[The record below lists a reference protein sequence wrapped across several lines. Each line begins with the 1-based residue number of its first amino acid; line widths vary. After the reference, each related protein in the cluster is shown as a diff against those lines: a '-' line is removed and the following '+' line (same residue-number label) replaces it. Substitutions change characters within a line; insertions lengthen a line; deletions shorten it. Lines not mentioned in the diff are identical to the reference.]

1 LDIDSKTGEAMHI
14 SKWMRKN
21 SKKIMV
27 FVVIFS
33 MVSFVIG
40 YTGIQIFFS
49 IFGGGNPVIGT
60 YDGGGQ
66 KVRAREFMAAQGELK
81 LLRMLGAD
89 RLLMAQGQQGLA
101 GPLTAHLLFPDSQ
114 FVGDLA
120 AQLKQ
125 VAQSG
130 RIPVSVD
137 KIEEFFGERTQAEIT
152 WILLKAEAHKAGF
165 HVSDEMA
172 RTLLG
177 QFLPQLAQDA
187 DANQMINAI
196 MASANVSEDQL
207 VRIFAELLG
216 VMSYASNVTDS
227 QAVTLNQV
235 QAAIG
240 RSKETFDAEFVQIPA
255 EWYIDNIT
263 PVAQEDLARQFETF
277 KNILPGTFSDDNPY
291 GFGYK
296 LPKRIRLEYMAV
308 LLDDVKTQTEKP
320 TAENMEDYYSRNIER
335 FRYEEPVDPNKPDG
349 EKVTKTRSFA
359 EAMPQIRNGIEQER
373 INRLANQIFNDAK
386 TITEKGFAAVNVEEA
401 AIDQLQAAAGD
412 YMQTATDLS
421 GRYKIPV
428 LSGQTGWLSTADF
441 GNDSIL
447 RELRLQQGAGAV
459 QLAEVVY
466 AVELNAKDTPR
477 RIGTPVVRPWEN
489 IGPMIGGHS
498 DEAARQYHRL
508 MTMVRIVGIEEE
520 TTPAAMDVSYS
531 TKGMVILPSQQQEE
545 GQTTFILGKQ
555 VADDVRR
562 VKAMEIAAARAQSL
576 AAMVK
581 ERGWDEAITAFNAEY
596 APKEGDP
603 KVNLETARQQMRLS
617 AADMEM
623 ARRHMAANP
632 ISASYVQTRLKTNI
646 LNDLLYDLLPDGE
659 SATGTIFEVVEVK
672 AKEACYVVKA
682 VTLTPATEADYLENK
697 VMTALQLNT
706 GEMMELALVHF
717 KTKNLFDRM
726 GYKAEAA
733 SIIER
738 PAPIDLPA
746 PGEGF

>member
-1 LDIDSKTGEAMHI
+1 MHV

-60 YDGGGQ
+60 YDDGQ
-66 KVRAREFMAAQGELK
+66 KVRAREFMAAQGELT

-130 RIPVSVD
+130 RIPVSID
-137 KIEEFFGERTQAEIT
+137 KIEEFFSERTQAEIT

-165 HVSDEMA
+165 FVSDEMA

-177 QFLPQLAQDA
+177 QYLPQLAQGA
-187 DANQMINAI
+187 DANQTITAI

-207 VRIFAELLG
+207 VRTFAELLG
-216 VMSYASNVTDS
+216 VMSYAGNITDS

-240 RSKETFDAEFVQIPA
+240 RSTETFDAEFVRIPA

-263 PVAQEDLARQFETF
+263 PVAQEDLNRQFETF

-296 LPKRIRLEYMAV
+296 LPKRVRLEYMAV
-308 LLDDVKTQTEKP
+308 LLDDVKTLTEAP
-320 TAENMEDYYSRNIER
+320 TAENMEDFYSRNIER
-335 FRYEEPVDPNKPDG
+335 FRTEEPVDPNKPDG
-349 EKVTKTRSFA
+349 EKITKTRSFA
-359 EAMPQIRNGIEQER
+359 ESMPQIRSSLEQER

-386 TITEKGFAAVNVEEA
+386 AMTEKGFSEINFEEA
-401 AIDQLQAAAGD
+401 AIEQLQAAAGD
-412 YMQTATDLS
+412 YMKAATELS
-421 GRYKIPV
+421 GQYKIPV
-428 LSGQTGWLSTADF
+428 LSGQTGWLSPADF
-441 GNDSIL
+441 GADSIL
-447 RELRLQQGAGAV
+447 RELRLQQGAAPV
-459 QLAEVVY
+459 TLSEAVY
-466 AVELNAKDTPR
+466 AVAQNAKDTPR
-477 RIGTPVVRPWEN
+477 RIGMPVVRPWEN
-489 IGPMIGGHS
+489 IGPMTGGHY

-508 MTMVRIVGIEEE
+508 MTMVRIIGIEEE
-520 TTPAAMDVSYS
+520 TTPATMDVSFS
-531 TKGMVILPSQQQEE
+531 TRGMVVLPSQQQEE
-545 GQTTFILGKQ
+545 GKTTFILGKQ

-581 ERGWDEAITAFNAEY
+581 ERGWDEALKAFNTEF
-596 APKEGDP
+596 APKENDP
-603 KVNLETARQQMRLS
+603 KASLETALQQMRLS

-623 ARRHMAANP
+623 ARRHMTANP
-632 ISASYVQTRLKTNI
+632 ISASYVLTRLKTNM
-646 LNDLLYDLLPDGE
+646 LNDKLYALLPDGE
-659 SATGTIFEVVEVK
+659 STTGTIFDVVDVK
-672 AKEACYVVKA
+672 AKEACYVVKT
-682 VTLTPATEADYLENK
+682 VTRKPATEADYLEGK
-697 VMTALQLNT
+697 VRTALQLNT

-726 GYKAEAA
+726 GYVAVEAP
-733 SIIER
+733 IIER

-746 PGEGF
+746 PGEGI